1 MRIGG
6 APRKRRGMNG
16 GSKLARYTESVCKIC
31 RREGMKLFFKAERC
45 YTDKC
50 AFERRSYAPGQHG
63 QARGKVSEYAL
74 QLREKQKVKR
84 TYGLMEGQFR
94 NTFADAD
101 RAKGIT
107 GENLISMLER
117 RLDNVVYR
125 LGFAGSRSEA
135 RMMVT
140 HGYYR
145 VNGRKVDIPS
155 FRVKQNDIIEVADK
169 RKKEARLADNVK
181 AAESRHGIPEWLSL
195 DKDNFKAT
203 VARLP
208 RRDDTTLPMHE
219 QLIVEL
225 YSK

>member
-1 MRIGG
+1 M
-6 APRKRRGMNG
+6 
-16 GSKLARYTESVCKIC
+16 ARYTESVCKLC

-135 RMMVT
+135 RIMVT

-155 FRVKQNDIIEVADK
+155 FRVKQNDVIEVAEK

-195 DKDNFKAT
+195 DRDNFKAT

>member
-1 MRIGG
+1 M
-6 APRKRRGMNG
+6 
-16 GSKLARYTESVCKIC
+16 ARYLESVCKMC

-50 AFERRSYAPGQHG
+50 SFERRSYAPGQHG
-63 QARGKVSEYAL
+63 QGRGKVSEYAL

-84 TYGLMEGQFR
+84 VYGLLESQFKG
-94 NTFADAD
+94 TFKDAD

-107 GENLISMLER
+107 GENLISLLER
-117 RLDNVVYR
+117 RLDNAVYR
-125 LGFAGSRSEA
+125 LGFAGCRVEA

-140 HGYYR
+140 HGYFR

-155 FRVKQNDIIEVADK
+155 FRLKANDVVEIAEK
-169 RKKEARLADNVK
+169 RKKEERVHSNLK
-181 AAESRHGIPEWLSL
+181 AAERHPHPEWLSL
-195 DKDNFKAT
+195 DKDALKGT
-203 VARLP
+203 VTRLP

>member
-1 MRIGG
+1 M
-6 APRKRRGMNG
+6 
-16 GSKLARYTESVCKIC
+16 ARYLESVCKMC
-31 RREGMKLFFKAERC
+31 RREGMKLFFKADRC

-63 QARGKVSEYAL
+63 QGRGKVSEYAL

-84 TYGLMEGQFR
+84 VYGLLESQFKG
-94 NTFADAD
+94 TFRDAD

-107 GENLISMLER
+107 GENLVTLLER
-117 RLDNVVYR
+117 RLDNAVYR
-125 LGFAGSRSEA
+125 LGFAGSRAES

-140 HGYYR
+140 HGYIR

-155 FRVKQNDIIEVADK
+155 FRLKTNDFVEIAEK
-169 RKKEARLADNVK
+169 KKKEERILANIK
-181 AAESRHGIPEWLSL
+181 SAERHPLPEWLSL
-195 DKDNFKAT
+195 DKDALKGT
-203 VARLP
+203 VTRLP

>member
-1 MRIGG
+1 M
-6 APRKRRGMNG
+6 
-16 GSKLARYTESVCKIC
+16 ARYTGPSC
-31 RREGMKLFFKAERC
+31 RLCRAEKQKLFLKGA
-45 YTDKC
+45 KC
-50 AFERRSYAPGQHG
+50 VMEKCPVAKRQVAPGQHG
-63 QARGKVSEYAL
+63 RLRKKESNYGI

-101 RAKGIT
+101 RARGIT

-155 FRVKQNDIIEVADK
+155 YRVKQNYMIEVAEK
-169 RKKEARLADNVK
+169 RKKEARLADNIK
-181 AAESRHGIPEWLSL
+181 SAESRHGIPEWLLL
-195 DKDNFKAT
+195 DRDNLKGT

-208 RRDDTTLPMHE
+208 RREDTTLPMHE

>member
-1 MRIGG
+1 M
-6 APRKRRGMNG
+6 
-16 GSKLARYTESVCKIC
+16 ARYTESVCKIC

-63 QARGKVSEYAL
+63 QARSKVSEYAL

-84 TYGLMEGQFR
+84 VYGLMESQFR
-94 NTFADAD
+94 TTFKDAD
-101 RAKGIT
+101 RSKGIT
-107 GENLISMLER
+107 GENLISMLES

-125 LGFAGSRSEA
+125 LGIGGSRSEA

-140 HGYYR
+140 HGYFR

-155 FRVKQNDIIEVADK
+155 FRVRQNDIIEVTEK
-169 RKKEARLADNVK
+169 RKKEARIADNLK

-195 DKDNFKAT
+195 DKENLKAAVT
-203 VARLP
+203 RPP
-208 RRDDTTLPMHE
+208 RREDTTLPMHE

>member
-1 MRIGG
+1 
-6 APRKRRGMNG
+6 
-16 GSKLARYTESVCKIC
+16 LARYTESVCKLC

-135 RMMVT
+135 RIMVT

-155 FRVKQNDIIEVADK
+155 FRVKQNDVIEVAEK

-195 DKDNFKAT
+195 DRDNFKAT